1 MKRIKLL
8 LLYLFLAVILLIFI
22 VPFLYA
28 LYNSFLP
35 LADVDKIVPLNH
47 FTWENYVTLFTKYNM
62 ARWFWNTVLMTAI
75 IVSGNV
81 LFTTM
86 AGYAL
91 AKFDFPGRKFFSFA
105 VVVTMM
111 VPFQLVVTPMYLTIV
126 NIGWNNTMASI
137 TVPYLCQCIYVFFA
151 QQYFFSIPK
160 EMEEA
165 ARIDGLG
172 RAGVFY
178 RIVLPISK
186 PCLTTIIILC
196 FTGTWNSYFVPAT
209 FITDENLYPIV
220 VGLNTVKAKY
230 FARPNLS
237 MAGVILLTIPVLVI
251 YVFCQKWFIQG
262 VASSGIKE

>member
-1 MKRIKLL
+1 MKVIKKFF
-8 LLYLFLAVILLIFI
+8 LYLFLIVILLVFI

-35 LADVDKIVPLNH
+35 LADVDKLVPFSH
-47 FTWENYVTLFTKYNM
+47 FTVDNYVTLFTKYNM
-62 ARWFWNTVLMTAI
+62 ARWIWNTVVMTLI
-75 IVSGNV
+75 IVLGNV
-81 LFTTM
+81 WFTTM

-91 AKFDFPGRKFFSFA
+91 AKFEFPGRSFLRF
-105 VVVTMM
+105 VVIVTMR

-137 TVPYLCQCIYVFFA
+137 TVPYVCQCIYVFFA
-151 QQYFFSIPK
+151 QQYFYSIPK

-172 RAGVFY
+172 RAGVFF

-209 FITDENLYPIV
+209 FLTDEKLFPIV

-237 MAGVILLTIPVLVI
+237 LAGVILLTLPVLVI
-251 YVFCQKWFIQG
+251 YIIFQKWFIQG